1 MERQIKFRGKRL
13 KDSKWIYGNLA
24 DYSMNVFNTAIE
36 KKVIFSNIVSFAT
49 DNFGF
54 VVDDCAVD
62 PETIGQFTG
71 LLDRNGKEIYEGDII
86 RIDCHA
92 WLDWKELD
100 SVNAEV
106 IFEEYM
112 FDARWRNPDA
122 GQPIPFHPDDD
133 PDYEPEYICEMLAN
147 LPNTI
152 EIIGNIHD
160 TPSLISDK
168 Q

>member
-1 MERQIKFRGKRL
+1 MERRIIKFRGKNIHTGEWL
-13 KDSKWIYGNLA
+13 YG
-24 DYSMNVFNTAIE
+24 DYHREGKTHYIAKPRDYLREYAPIE
-36 KKVIFSNIVSFAT
+36 FIVDAK
-49 DNFGF
+49 
-54 VVDDCAVD
+54 
-62 PETIGQFTG
+62 TIGQFTG

-86 RIDCHA
+86 RIGCHA

-133 PDYEPEYICEMLAN
+133 PDYESEYICEMLAN

-152 EIIGNIHD
+152 EVIGNRFD
-160 TPSLISDK
+160 NPSLISDK

>member
-1 MERQIKFRGKRL
+1 MERELKFRGLRNNG
-13 KDSKWIYGNLA
+13 KWIYGGFCRRWN
-24 DYSMNVFNTAIE
+24 D
-36 KKVIFSNIVSFAT
+36 KPCIVVYNPKEQQDDPNSYE
-49 DNFGF
+49 DDWDIY
-54 VVDDCAVD
+54 VDVYED
-62 PETIGQFTG
+62 TIGQFTG
-71 LLDRNGKEIYEGDII
+71 MLDKNGKEIYEGDII
-86 RIDCHA
+86 RIDSHA

-133 PDYEPEYICEMLAN
+133 PDYESEYICEMLAN

-152 EIIGNIHD
+152 EVIGNIYNN
-160 TPSLISDK
+160 PELIK
-168 Q
+168 

>member
-1 MERQIKFRGKRL
+1 MDGK
-13 KDSKWIYGNLA
+13 
-24 DYSMNVFNTAIE
+24 
-36 KKVIFSNIVSFAT
+36 
-49 DNFGF
+49 
-54 VVDDCAVD
+54 
-62 PETIGQFTG
+62 TIGQFTG
-71 LLDRNGKEIYEGDII
+71 LLDKNGKEIYEGDVI
-86 RIDCHA
+86 RIDSHA

-133 PDYEPEYICEMLAN
+133 PDYESEYICEMLAN

-152 EIIGNIHD
+152 EVIGNRFD
-160 TPSLISDK
+160 NPPPNK
-168 Q
+168 R